1 MNQIKEIHIVSF
13 NIPYPPNY
21 GGVIDVFYKI
31 KALYELGIEI
41 NLHCFKYD
49 RPESSELEKY
59 CKSVRYYNRPKSIKH
74 FFSKLPFI
82 VKSRSNKNLFINLI
96 QDSYPIIFEGLHT
109 SFYLNKI
116 LDTKHKQIIVRAHN
130 IEHDYYKALAYKEKN
145 ILRKFYFSR
154 EAFKLKNYESI
165 LKSDIKIAAIT
176 EKDCNYFKTI
186 NNRTSLIPAFH
197 PFNTININTGLGN
210 YILYHGDLS
219 VNENIDAAQFIIN
232 KICPSVDFKFIIA
245 GRNPDKKL
253 TQIINKQINIEL
265 IANPDNKEME
275 SLIHN
280 AQINLL
286 ITSQSTGIKLKLINA
301 LHIGRHCIVN
311 KEMIDGTQMN
321 SLCNIRNSPE
331 EIITEIKEIINQ
343 SFSELE
349 INKRKQGLL
358 KIVNN
363 KENAQKLINL
373 LFKN

>member
-31 KALYELGIEI
+31 KALYELGIKI

-49 RPESSELEKY
+49 RQESSELEKY
-59 CKSVRYYNRPKSIKH
+59 CKSVNYYDRPKTIKH
-74 FFSKLPFI
+74 FFSNLPFI
-82 VKSRSNKNLFINLI
+82 VKTRNNKALFSNLI
-96 QDSYPIIFEGLHT
+96 QDSLPIIFEGLHT
-109 SFYLNKI
+109 TFYLNKI
-116 LDTKHKQIIVRAHN
+116 LNNKYRQIIVRTHN

-154 EAFKLKNYESI
+154 EAYKLKNYERI

-176 EKDCNYFKTI
+176 EKDCNYFIFFNT
-186 NNRTSLIPAFH
+186 NTSLIPAFH

-219 VNENIDAAQFIIN
+219 VNENIDAAKFIIN
-232 KICPSVDFKFIIA
+232 EICPKVDFKFIIT

-253 TQIINKQINIEL
+253 SQIVNKQFNVEL
-265 IANPDNKEME
+265 ITNPDDKEME

-311 KEMIDGTQMN
+311 KKMIDGTQLD

-331 EIITEIKEIINQ
+331 EIITKIKNLINQ
-343 SFSELE
+343 PFSELE
-349 INKRKQGLL
+349 INKRKHSLL

-373 LFKN
+373 LVKN